1 MKQRTW
7 GGRFKKAQSKQFL
20 DYSASIGFDKKLA
33 PYDIALNVAYS
44 KALHKAK
51 LVNRAELARLVKG
64 LLSIANELEK
74 GKFDFRT
81 DDEDIHMNIE
91 RRLKEKLGKLSGKL
105 HTGRSRNDQV
115 ATDLR
120 MYVRDRCDG
129 IVKQLVDLQKAIL
142 RAAEK
147 NVDGIMPAYSH
158 MQQAQPV
165 RIAHWFLAYR
175 EMFARDVKRFRDARI
190 SANVMPLGSGALAG
204 TNFDIDR
211 KLLAKLLGFD
221 SVSQNSMDAV
231 SDRDF
236 AVDFCYAVTMLF
248 THLSRLSEDII
259 IYATKEFG
267 AITLPDE
274 LCTGSSIMPQKKNPD
289 LPELLR
295 GKSGRVTG
303 NLLNLLTMLKGLPMA
318 YNKDLQEDKPPLFDS
333 AEQAA
338 DALDLT
344 SQLIS
349 KLKFNKKLLKERV
362 IKSKTTAVDMAD
374 YLVMKGLPF
383 RDAHHVVGEVVLFS
397 EENGI
402 AFSDLTLKEL
412 KKQSKLFNADVFN
425 FIDPLKSP
433 DRKKG
438 TGSTSGKRIL
448 EQIKR
453 IKRELK

>member
-1 MKQRTW
+1 MKQSTW

-20 DYSASIGFDKKLA
+20 DFSASIGFDQKLA
-33 PYDIALNVAYS
+33 PYDIALSVAYS

-51 LVNRAELARLVKG
+51 LINRAEFSRLVKG
-64 LLSIANELEK
+64 LHSIGKELES

-81 DDEDIHMNIE
+81 EDEDIHMNIE
-91 RRLKEKLGKLSGKL
+91 RRLKEKLGKLAGKL

-120 MYVRDRCDG
+120 MYVRDRADG
-129 IVKQLVDLQKAIL
+129 IIKQLIDLQKTIV

-147 NVDGIMPAYSH
+147 NLDGIMPAYSH

-165 RIAHWFLAYR
+165 RIAHWYLAYS
-175 EMFARDVKRFRDARI
+175 EMFARDVKRFRAARD

-236 AVDFCYAVTMLF
+236 GVDFCYAISMLF

-259 IYATKEFG
+259 VYATKEFG

-303 NLLNLLTMLKGLPMA
+303 NLLSLLTMLKGLPLA
-318 YNKDLQEDKPPLFDS
+318 YNKDLQEDKEPLFDS
-333 AEQAA
+333 AEQTAA
-338 DALDLT
+338 ALGLA

-349 KLKFNKKLLKERV
+349 KLKFNKKTLKERV
-362 IKSKTTAVDMAD
+362 TKSATTAVDMAD

-383 RDAHHVVGEVVLFS
+383 REAHHVVGEVVLAS
-397 EENGI
+397 EELNVSFATI
-402 AFSDLTLKEL
+402 TLKEL
-412 KKQSKLFNADVFN
+412 QKHSKLFKADVFN
-425 FIDPLKSP
+425 FIDPSKSP

-438 TGSTSGKRIL
+438 IGSTSRKRIM

-453 IKRELK
+453 LKRELK